1 MTLIGFEE
9 VESGSLRQESL
20 PQGRWVA
27 LRTETSHGEVSA
39 INHNLSPF
47 LGIQRG
53 FVSGMFE
60 RKTLWNVVV
69 TLVDFPVPNL
79 K

>member
-1 MTLIGFEE
+1 M
-9 VESGSLRQESL
+9 
-20 PQGRWVA
+20 A